1 MKELYYIETNAYD
14 MVVVVAEDKSCKY
27 LTATEDFPIFG
38 DYTLEEKYAAAKEF
52 LESICDTTSGWE
64 DDCDYYQL
72 IEEFADCNKI
82 IAHIE
87 TDKYIY
93 Y

>member
-1 MKELYYIETNAYD
+1 MKDLYYIETNAYD

-27 LTATEDFPIFG
+27 LIATEDFPIFE
-38 DYTLEEKYAAAKEF
+38 DYTTEEKAVAAKEF
-52 LESICDTTSGWE
+52 LESIFDTTSGWE

-72 IEEFADCNKI
+72 IEEFADTNEI

-87 TDKYIY
+87 TDDIY